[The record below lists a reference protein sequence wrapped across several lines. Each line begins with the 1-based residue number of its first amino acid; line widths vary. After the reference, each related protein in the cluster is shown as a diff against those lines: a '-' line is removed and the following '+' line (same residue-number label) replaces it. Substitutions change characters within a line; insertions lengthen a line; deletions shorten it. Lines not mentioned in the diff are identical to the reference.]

1 MASPELELQRLL
13 QEQRQEGYFTAA
25 YVEAGFLDQPQPRWK
40 HFTSVSGTV
49 FDLASLTKA
58 LVTGPLVHQVL
69 QTSHL
74 DIKAPL
80 SAWASLAISLP
91 PAFLRLSTEE
101 VLGHVSGLPAWW
113 NFWMHQLNENKPE
126 PTRTAALA
134 QMEAVLNRIPLGME
148 KKDLYSDVGYIL
160 LGYLLE
166 KHFKTSLK
174 PWIASTVKGAFGY
187 APDLQIPKESFIPTA
202 FCKIR
207 QRQLLGEV
215 HDENCAA
222 LGGIAGHAG
231 LFGSGEAVSQYLKN
245 LFLDPLGHQYFEANE
260 KARQETSREGLLG
273 LRRGNGLSASLFAKG
288 NGMGHLGFTGTA
300 FWLEW
305 SSKKYGIFLSN
316 RVISGRVSARITDLR
331 RRVFQ
336 LLDASLG

>member
-1 MASPELELQRLL
+1 MASPELELQNLL
-13 QEQRQEGYFTAA
+13 QEQRHEGYFTAA
-25 YVEAGFLDQPQPRWK
+25 YVESGFLDQPQPRLK
-40 HFTSVSGTV
+40 YFTSASGTV

-69 QTSHL
+69 KAANL
-74 DIKAPL
+74 DVKAPL
-80 SAWASLAISLP
+80 SAWAPVAVSLP
-91 PAFLRLSTEE
+91 TPFLQLSTEE

-113 NFWMHQLNENKPE
+113 NFWMHRLNEEKQE
-126 PTRTAALA
+126 LTRTAALA
-134 QMEAVLNRIPLGME
+134 HMEVVLNRIPLAVE

-166 KHFKTSLK
+166 KNFKKSLQ

-187 APDLQIPKESFIPTA
+187 ATDLQVSKESFIPTA

-207 QRQLLGEV
+207 ERQLLGEV

-245 LFLDPLGHQYFEANE
+245 LFLDSLGHQYFEANE

-273 LRRGNGLSASLFAKG
+273 LRRGNGLSASLFAQG
-288 NGMGHLGFTGTA
+288 NSMGHLGFTGTA

-316 RVISGRVSARITDLR
+316 RVISGRVSPRITDLR

>member
-1 MASPELELQRLL
+1 MASPELELKNLL
-13 QEQRQEGYFTAA
+13 QEERQQGYFTAA
-25 YVEAGFLDQPQPRWK
+25 YVESGFLDQPQPRLK
-40 HFTSVSGTV
+40 HFTSASGTV

-69 QTSHL
+69 KAANL
-74 DIKAPL
+74 DFKAPL
-80 SAWASLAISLP
+80 SAWAPSGIALP
-91 PAFLRLSTEE
+91 FAFLQLSTEE

-113 NFWMHQLNENKPE
+113 NFWMHQLNEDKQR
-126 PTRTAALA
+126 PTRTEALA
-134 QMEAVLNRIPLGME
+134 HMESVLNRIPLGLE

-166 KHFKTSLK
+166 KKAQKSLE
-174 PWIASTVKGAFGY
+174 PWLASTVKDYFGY
-187 APDLQIPKESFIPTA
+187 APDLQVPKESFIPTA

-207 QRQLLGEV
+207 ERQLQGEV

-245 LFLDPLGHQYFEANE
+245 LFHDSLGHQYFEVNE

-273 LRRGNGLSASLFAKG
+273 LRRGNGLSAALFANG

-305 SSKKYGIFLSN
+305 SSKKYGIFLTN
-316 RVISGRVSARITDLR
+316 RVISGRVSTRMTDLR